1 MLVDDIGFDPRKRQR
16 RRARFELRQS
26 RQRRDQRMPGLGL
39 PPSVH
44 NRTASAA
51 DGFVIPD
58 PGFRIDRLADG
69 AKQSQ
74 ALEVVLSWELR
85 SPAHEGPNRRGRGM
99 ENCHAVFFYD
109 APYTILIRPVWR
121 SLVHD
126 LGNTVRHGAVDN

>member
-1 MLVDDIGFDPRKRQR
+1 MLVEDIGFDPRKRER
-16 RRARFELRQS
+16 ARARFELRQS

-44 NRTASAA
+44 NRTASPT

-58 PGFRIDRLADG
+58 PSLRIDRLADG

-74 ALEVVLSWELR
+74 ALEVMLAGKLR
-85 SPAHEGPNRRGRGM
+85 SPAHEGPDGRRRGM

-109 APYTILIRPVWR
+109 AP
-121 SLVHD
+121 
-126 LGNTVRHGAVDN
+126 